1 MIHKL
6 LFTSSPSVHERPRH
20 TMTGNPGTG
29 WAVFSSGGSIREE
42 PTSELVQAAGR
53 IQLLA
58 AAG

>member
-1 MIHKL
+1 
-6 LFTSSPSVHERPRH
+6 
-20 TMTGNPGTG
+20 MTGNPGTG